1 MEYVYAVRKGRTP
14 GLYHD
19 IETYRHQVDGF
30 PGAEGKR
37 FTDEDEAMRYLE
49 GEAMPKKGIYA
60 VRHGRVPGIYFSA
73 EECEQ
78 QVKGFTGAES
88 RRFTDMN
95 RAKAYMADRPVHPPR
110 PVRQSR
116 QPAPRLK
123 VSRVVHSQRGPNTA
137 HHPGARSPLTQTA
150 APPVNAGEAIRI
162 YTDGGCLVHEDGAG
176 GYAAVICL
184 PNGNRKE
191 ISGGV
196 DTTRSERMEL
206 LAAVSALRTLP
217 AYAAAGAAV
226 QVYTDSQY
234 LYNGASKA
242 IWRDWTKEQADNFL
256 HHDLW
261 LELADI
267 CPKYKISWFWVKGHN
282 GNSLNERCDWL
293 ATAAAKRTVAEKRWV
308 PDFAGQ
314 LEAAKNRIKELERD
328 NKKLA
333 EATSRYQLLAGER
346 VASLDKDLF
355 RAVNDGSL
363 MGFLRWKL
371 RHWRHQNR

>member
-19 IETYRHQVDGF
+19 IEMYRRQVDGF

-37 FTDEDEAMRYLE
+37 FTDEDEAMRYLD
-49 GEAMPKKGIYA
+49 GELMSKKGIYA
-60 VRHGRVPGIYFSA
+60 VRQGRVPGIYYSA

-88 RRFTDMN
+88 RRFSDIQ
-95 RAKAYMADRPVHPPR
+95 RAQAYLSARPAKHPAKR
-110 PVRQSR
+110 P
-116 QPAPRLK
+116 PLK
-123 VSRVVHSQRGPNTA
+123 VARVVHSQRGPNTA
-137 HHPGARSPLTQTA
+137 GHPGACSALTQVS
-150 APPVNAGEAIRI
+150 PPGNPDEAIRI

-217 AYAAAGAAV
+217 ALAALGASV

-234 LYNGASKA
+234 LYNGAAKA
-242 IWRDWTKEQADNFL
+242 IWRDWTKEQADAFL

-261 LELADI
+261 LELAEL
-267 CPKYKISWFWVKGHN
+267 CPKYKIAWYWVKGHN
-282 GNSLNERCDWL
+282 GDSLNERCDWL

-314 LEAAKNRIKELERD
+314 LEAAKNRIKDLERD

-333 EATSRYQLLAGER
+333 EAASRYQLLAGER
-346 VASLDKDLF
+346 VASVDKDLF

-363 MGFLRWKL
+363 VGFLKWKV